1 MFCCHSIINSRYLEA
16 KKKTVEKTI
25 LQIIGNDTFH
35 VYDLLDLFG
44 FCYISIFRKI
54 ENNNSMNN
62 SITNRQ
68 TYIEHH
74 MHCGIHWLRC
84 SFEMWKKHAYRKK
97 KVNNEMEYNAIILLD
112 SISYEATAAF
122 NWATSI
128 SLRMCIY
135 CVWTHLYNSWWH
147 WTSAIEI
154 WEHPNKKMHLI

>member
-16 KKKTVEKTI
+16 KEKPLKKQYYRLLGATHFMYMICWICLAFVTLAFSEKEKITTLWIIQSQTDRRTSNITCIVEFI
-25 LQIIGNDTFH
+25 D
-35 VYDLLDLFG
+35 
-44 FCYISIFRKI
+44 
-54 ENNNSMNN
+54 
-62 SITNRQ
+62 
-68 TYIEHH
+68 
-74 MHCGIHWLRC
+74 
-84 SFEMWKKHAYRKK
+84 SFEMWKKHAYREK